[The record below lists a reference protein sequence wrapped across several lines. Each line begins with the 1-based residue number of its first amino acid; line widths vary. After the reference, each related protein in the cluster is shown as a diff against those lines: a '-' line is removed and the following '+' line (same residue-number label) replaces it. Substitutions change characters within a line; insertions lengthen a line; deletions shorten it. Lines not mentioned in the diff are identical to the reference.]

1 MPTPDDDEV
10 AEFLEADEPAPKPDR
25 SSPGKEPA
33 WRAKLRSSNFGQA
46 AVVLV
51 TAFAIAVAAWWVV
64 KPEEQDR
71 VRAGTEA
78 VSQVEVAGVQQPP
91 AAGDSA
97 PGFTAT
103 DIDFAGGAARQTGVA
118 GVHGHLVHGLPHGD
132 PGHPGCRRIPGGCG
146 PGRRDL
152 RRREPE
158 HGERLLETRRK
169 RLSGGRGPGPA
180 DLCGLRN
187 HGGAYALLHRR
198 RGRGAATAR
207 RGPEP
212 RRDDPGHPKRD
223 VLLGPVAKPCSAG
236 VPGLR

>member
-10 AEFLEADEPAPKPDR
+10 AEFLEADEPTPKPDR
-25 SSPGKEPA
+25 SSGKEPA

-71 VRAGTEA
+71 VRAETEA

-103 DIDFAGGAARQTGVA
+103 DIDGTPISLEGLRGKPVWLVFMATWCTGCRTEIPDIQGIVASRGDAVRVVVIYVGESRNTVSDYSKRVGNDFPEVVDQDQQISAAYGIMGVPTHYFIDAGGVVRQRHVGV
-118 GVHGHLVHGLPHGD
+118 
-132 PGHPGCRRIPGGCG
+132 
-146 PGRRDL
+146 
-152 RRREPE
+152 
-158 HGERLLETRRK
+158 
-169 RLSGGRGPGPA
+169 LSPDA
-180 DLCGLRN
+180 MTQAIQN
-187 HGGAYALLHRR
+187 AM
-198 RGRGAATAR
+198 
-207 RGPEP
+207 
-212 RRDDPGHPKRD
+212 
-223 VLLGPVAKPCSAG
+223 SS
-236 VPGLR
+236 

>member
-25 SSPGKEPA
+25 SSSGKEPA

-103 DIDFAGGAARQTGVA
+103 DIDGTPISLEGLRGKPVWLVFMATWCTGCRTEIPDIQGIVASRGDAVRVVVIYVGENRNTVSDYSKRVGNDFPEVVDQDQQISAAYGIMGVPTHYFIDAGGVVRQRHVGV
-118 GVHGHLVHGLPHGD
+118 
-132 PGHPGCRRIPGGCG
+132 
-146 PGRRDL
+146 
-152 RRREPE
+152 
-158 HGERLLETRRK
+158 
-169 RLSGGRGPGPA
+169 LSPDA
-180 DLCGLRN
+180 MTQAIQN
-187 HGGAYALLHRR
+187 AM
-198 RGRGAATAR
+198 
-207 RGPEP
+207 
-212 RRDDPGHPKRD
+212 
-223 VLLGPVAKPCSAG
+223 SS
-236 VPGLR
+236 

>member
-10 AEFLEADEPAPKPDR
+10 AEFLEADEPTPKPDR
-25 SSPGKEPA
+25 SSGKEPA

-71 VRAGTEA
+71 VRAETEA

-103 DIDFAGGAARQTGVA
+103 DIDGTPVSLEGLRGKPVWLVFMATWCTGCRTEIPDIQGVVASRGDAVRVVVIYVGENRNTVSDYSKRVGNDFPEVVDQDQQISAAYGIMGVPTHYFIDAGGVVRQRHVGV
-118 GVHGHLVHGLPHGD
+118 
-132 PGHPGCRRIPGGCG
+132 
-146 PGRRDL
+146 
-152 RRREPE
+152 
-158 HGERLLETRRK
+158 
-169 RLSGGRGPGPA
+169 LSPDA
-180 DLCGLRN
+180 MTQAIQN
-187 HGGAYALLHRR
+187 
-198 RGRGAATAR
+198 
-207 RGPEP
+207 
-212 RRDDPGHPKRD
+212 
-223 VLLGPVAKPCSAG
+223 VMSS
-236 VPGLR
+236 

>member
-103 DIDFAGGAARQTGVA
+103 DIDGTPVSLEELRGKPVWLVFMATWCTGCRTEIPDIQGVVASRGDAVRVVVIYVGESRNTVSDYSKSVGNDFPEVVDQDQQISAAYGIMGVPTHYFIDAGGVVRQRHVGV
-118 GVHGHLVHGLPHGD
+118 
-132 PGHPGCRRIPGGCG
+132 
-146 PGRRDL
+146 
-152 RRREPE
+152 
-158 HGERLLETRRK
+158 
-169 RLSGGRGPGPA
+169 LSPDA
-180 DLCGLRN
+180 MTQAIQN
-187 HGGAYALLHRR
+187 AM
-198 RGRGAATAR
+198 
-207 RGPEP
+207 
-212 RRDDPGHPKRD
+212 
-223 VLLGPVAKPCSAG
+223 SS
-236 VPGLR
+236 

>member
-25 SSPGKEPA
+25 SSSGKEPA

-71 VRAGTEA
+71 VRAETEA

-103 DIDFAGGAARQTGVA
+103 DIDGTPVSLEELRGKPVWLVFMATWCTGCRTEIPDIQGVVASRGDAVRVVVIYVGESRNTVSDYSKRVGNDFPEVVDQDQQISAAYGIMGVPTHYFIDAGGVVRQRHVGV
-118 GVHGHLVHGLPHGD
+118 
-132 PGHPGCRRIPGGCG
+132 
-146 PGRRDL
+146 
-152 RRREPE
+152 
-158 HGERLLETRRK
+158 
-169 RLSGGRGPGPA
+169 LSPDA
-180 DLCGLRN
+180 MTQAIQN
-187 HGGAYALLHRR
+187 AM
-198 RGRGAATAR
+198 
-207 RGPEP
+207 
-212 RRDDPGHPKRD
+212 
-223 VLLGPVAKPCSAG
+223 SS
-236 VPGLR
+236 

>member
-103 DIDFAGGAARQTGVA
+103 DIDGTPISLEGLRGKPVWLVFMATWCTGCRTEIPDIQGGVASRGDAVRVVVIYVGESRNTVSDYSKRVGNDFPEVVDQDQQISAAYGIMGVPTHYFIDAGGVVRQRHVGV
-118 GVHGHLVHGLPHGD
+118 
-132 PGHPGCRRIPGGCG
+132 
-146 PGRRDL
+146 
-152 RRREPE
+152 
-158 HGERLLETRRK
+158 
-169 RLSGGRGPGPA
+169 LSPDA
-180 DLCGLRN
+180 MTQAIQN
-187 HGGAYALLHRR
+187 AM
-198 RGRGAATAR
+198 
-207 RGPEP
+207 
-212 RRDDPGHPKRD
+212 
-223 VLLGPVAKPCSAG
+223 SS
-236 VPGLR
+236 

>member
-51 TAFAIAVAAWWVV
+51 TAFAIAIAAWWVV
-64 KPEEQDR
+64 KPGDQDR
-71 VRAGTEA
+71 VRAETEA

-103 DIDFAGGAARQTGVA
+103 DIDGTPVSLEGLRGKPVWLVFMATWCTGCRTEIPDVQGVMASRGDAVRVVVIYVGESRNTVSDYSKRVGNDFPEVVDQDQQISAAYGIMGVPTHYFIDAGGVVRQRHVGV
-118 GVHGHLVHGLPHGD
+118 
-132 PGHPGCRRIPGGCG
+132 
-146 PGRRDL
+146 
-152 RRREPE
+152 
-158 HGERLLETRRK
+158 
-169 RLSGGRGPGPA
+169 LSPDA
-180 DLCGLRN
+180 MTQAIQN
-187 HGGAYALLHRR
+187 AM
-198 RGRGAATAR
+198 
-207 RGPEP
+207 
-212 RRDDPGHPKRD
+212 
-223 VLLGPVAKPCSAG
+223 SS
-236 VPGLR
+236 

>member
-10 AEFLEADEPAPKPDR
+10 AEFLEADEPTPKPDR
-25 SSPGKEPA
+25 SSGKEPA

-71 VRAGTEA
+71 VRAETEA

-103 DIDFAGGAARQTGVA
+103 DIDGTPISLEGLFMATWCTGCRTEIPDIQGVVASRGDAVRVVVIYVGENRNTVSDYSKRVGNDFPEVVDQDQQISAAYGIMGVPTHYFIDAGGVVRQRHVGV
-118 GVHGHLVHGLPHGD
+118 
-132 PGHPGCRRIPGGCG
+132 
-146 PGRRDL
+146 
-152 RRREPE
+152 
-158 HGERLLETRRK
+158 
-169 RLSGGRGPGPA
+169 LSPDA
-180 DLCGLRN
+180 MTQAIQN
-187 HGGAYALLHRR
+187 AM
-198 RGRGAATAR
+198 
-207 RGPEP
+207 
-212 RRDDPGHPKRD
+212 
-223 VLLGPVAKPCSAG
+223 SS
-236 VPGLR
+236 

>member
-103 DIDFAGGAARQTGVA
+103 DIDGTPVSLEELRGKPVW
-118 GVHGHLVHGLPHGD
+118 LVFMATWCT
-132 PGHPGCRRIPGGCG
+132 GCRTEIPDIQGVVASRGDAVRVVVIYVG
-146 PGRRDL
+146 ESRNTVSDYSKRVGNDF
-152 RRREPE
+152 PE
-158 HGERLLETRRK
+158 VVDQDQQI
-169 RLSGGRGPGPA
+169 SA
-180 DLCGLRN
+180 
-187 HGGAYALLHRR
+187 AY
-198 RGRGAATAR
+198 GIM
-207 RGPEP
+207 
-212 RRDDPGHPKRD
+212 
-223 VLLGPVAKPCSAG
+223 G
-236 VPGLR
+236 VPTHYFIDAEGVVRQRHVGVLSPDAMTQAIQNAMSS

>member
-103 DIDFAGGAARQTGVA
+103 DIDGTPISLEGLRGKPVWLVFMATWCTGCRTEIPDIQGVVASRGDAVRVVVIYVGESRNTVSDYSKRVGNDFPEVVDQDQQISAAYGIMGVPTHYFIDAGGVVRQRHVGV
-118 GVHGHLVHGLPHGD
+118 
-132 PGHPGCRRIPGGCG
+132 
-146 PGRRDL
+146 
-152 RRREPE
+152 
-158 HGERLLETRRK
+158 
-169 RLSGGRGPGPA
+169 LSSDA
-180 DLCGLRN
+180 MTQAIQN
-187 HGGAYALLHRR
+187 AM
-198 RGRGAATAR
+198 
-207 RGPEP
+207 
-212 RRDDPGHPKRD
+212 
-223 VLLGPVAKPCSAG
+223 SS
-236 VPGLR
+236 

>member
-10 AEFLEADEPAPKPDR
+10 AEFLEADEPTPKPDR
-25 SSPGKEPA
+25 SSGKEPA

-103 DIDFAGGAARQTGVA
+103 DIDGTPISLEGLRGKPVWLVFMATWCTGCRTEIPDIQGVVASRGDAVRVVVIYVGENRNTVSDYSKRVGNDFPEVVDQDQQISAAYGIMGVPTHYFIDAGGVVRQRHVGV
-118 GVHGHLVHGLPHGD
+118 
-132 PGHPGCRRIPGGCG
+132 
-146 PGRRDL
+146 
-152 RRREPE
+152 
-158 HGERLLETRRK
+158 
-169 RLSGGRGPGPA
+169 LSPDA
-180 DLCGLRN
+180 MTQAIQN
-187 HGGAYALLHRR
+187 AM
-198 RGRGAATAR
+198 
-207 RGPEP
+207 
-212 RRDDPGHPKRD
+212 
-223 VLLGPVAKPCSAG
+223 SS
-236 VPGLR
+236 

>member
-71 VRAGTEA
+71 VRAETEA

-103 DIDFAGGAARQTGVA
+103 DIDGTPISLEGLRGKPVWLVFMATWCTGCRTEIPDIQGIVASRGDAVRVVVIYVDENRNTVSDYSKRVGNDFPEVVDQDQQISAAYGIMGVPTHYFIDAGGVVRQRHVGV
-118 GVHGHLVHGLPHGD
+118 
-132 PGHPGCRRIPGGCG
+132 
-146 PGRRDL
+146 
-152 RRREPE
+152 
-158 HGERLLETRRK
+158 
-169 RLSGGRGPGPA
+169 LSPDA
-180 DLCGLRN
+180 MTQAIQN
-187 HGGAYALLHRR
+187 AM
-198 RGRGAATAR
+198 
-207 RGPEP
+207 
-212 RRDDPGHPKRD
+212 
-223 VLLGPVAKPCSAG
+223 SS
-236 VPGLR
+236 

>member
-103 DIDFAGGAARQTGVA
+103 DIDGTPMSLEGLRGKPVWLVFMATWCTGCRTEIPDIQGVVASRGDAVRVVVIYVGESRNTVSDYSKRVGNDFPEVVDQDQQISAAYGIMGVPTHYFIDAGGVVRQRHVGV
-118 GVHGHLVHGLPHGD
+118 
-132 PGHPGCRRIPGGCG
+132 
-146 PGRRDL
+146 
-152 RRREPE
+152 
-158 HGERLLETRRK
+158 
-169 RLSGGRGPGPA
+169 LSPDA
-180 DLCGLRN
+180 MTQAIQN
-187 HGGAYALLHRR
+187 AM
-198 RGRGAATAR
+198 
-207 RGPEP
+207 
-212 RRDDPGHPKRD
+212 
-223 VLLGPVAKPCSAG
+223 SS
-236 VPGLR
+236 

>member
-25 SSPGKEPA
+25 SSSGKEPA

-103 DIDFAGGAARQTGVA
+103 DIDGTPVSLEGLRGKPVWLVFMATWCTGCRTEIPDIQGVVASRGDAVRVVVIYVGESRNTVSDYSKRVGNDFPEVVDQDQQISAAYGIMGVPTHYFIDAGGVVRQRHVGV
-118 GVHGHLVHGLPHGD
+118 
-132 PGHPGCRRIPGGCG
+132 
-146 PGRRDL
+146 
-152 RRREPE
+152 
-158 HGERLLETRRK
+158 
-169 RLSGGRGPGPA
+169 LSPDA
-180 DLCGLRN
+180 MTQAIQN
-187 HGGAYALLHRR
+187 AM
-198 RGRGAATAR
+198 
-207 RGPEP
+207 
-212 RRDDPGHPKRD
+212 
-223 VLLGPVAKPCSAG
+223 SS
-236 VPGLR
+236 

>member
-103 DIDFAGGAARQTGVA
+103 DIDGTPISLEGLRGKPVWLVFMATWCTGCRTEIPDIQGIVASRGDAVRVVVIYVDENRNTVSDYSKRVGNDFPEVVDQDQQISAAYGIMGVPTHYFIDAGGVVRQRHVGV
-118 GVHGHLVHGLPHGD
+118 
-132 PGHPGCRRIPGGCG
+132 
-146 PGRRDL
+146 
-152 RRREPE
+152 
-158 HGERLLETRRK
+158 
-169 RLSGGRGPGPA
+169 LSPDA
-180 DLCGLRN
+180 MTQAIQN
-187 HGGAYALLHRR
+187 AM
-198 RGRGAATAR
+198 
-207 RGPEP
+207 
-212 RRDDPGHPKRD
+212 
-223 VLLGPVAKPCSAG
+223 SS
-236 VPGLR
+236 

>member
-103 DIDFAGGAARQTGVA
+103 DIDGTPISLEGLRGKPVWLVFMATWCTGCRTEIPDIQGIVASRGDAVRVVVIYVGESRNTVSDYSKRVGNDFPEVVDQDQQISAAYGIMGVPTHYFIDAGGVVRQRHVGV
-118 GVHGHLVHGLPHGD
+118 
-132 PGHPGCRRIPGGCG
+132 
-146 PGRRDL
+146 
-152 RRREPE
+152 
-158 HGERLLETRRK
+158 
-169 RLSGGRGPGPA
+169 LSPDA
-180 DLCGLRN
+180 MTQAIQN
-187 HGGAYALLHRR
+187 AM
-198 RGRGAATAR
+198 
-207 RGPEP
+207 
-212 RRDDPGHPKRD
+212 
-223 VLLGPVAKPCSAG
+223 SS
-236 VPGLR
+236 

>member
-25 SSPGKEPA
+25 SSSGKEPA

-46 AVVLV
+46 AVVLL

-103 DIDFAGGAARQTGVA
+103 DIDGTPVSLEELRGKPVWLVFMATWCTGCRTEIPDIQGVVASRGDAVRVVVIYVGESRNTVSDYSKRVGNDFPEVVDQDQQISAAYGIMGVPTHYFIDAGGVVRQRHVGV
-118 GVHGHLVHGLPHGD
+118 
-132 PGHPGCRRIPGGCG
+132 
-146 PGRRDL
+146 
-152 RRREPE
+152 
-158 HGERLLETRRK
+158 
-169 RLSGGRGPGPA
+169 LSPDA
-180 DLCGLRN
+180 MTQAIQN
-187 HGGAYALLHRR
+187 AM
-198 RGRGAATAR
+198 
-207 RGPEP
+207 
-212 RRDDPGHPKRD
+212 
-223 VLLGPVAKPCSAG
+223 SS
-236 VPGLR
+236 

>member
-25 SSPGKEPA
+25 SSSGKEPA

-91 AAGDSA
+91 AAGDNA

-103 DIDFAGGAARQTGVA
+103 DIDGTPISLEGLRGKPVWLVFMATWCTGCRTEIPDIQGVVASRGDAVRVVVIYVGESRNTVSDYSKRVGNDFPEVVDQDQQISAAYGIMGVPTHYFIDAGGVVRQRHVGV
-118 GVHGHLVHGLPHGD
+118 
-132 PGHPGCRRIPGGCG
+132 
-146 PGRRDL
+146 
-152 RRREPE
+152 
-158 HGERLLETRRK
+158 
-169 RLSGGRGPGPA
+169 LSPDA
-180 DLCGLRN
+180 MTQAIQN
-187 HGGAYALLHRR
+187 AM
-198 RGRGAATAR
+198 
-207 RGPEP
+207 
-212 RRDDPGHPKRD
+212 
-223 VLLGPVAKPCSAG
+223 SS
-236 VPGLR
+236 

>member
-25 SSPGKEPA
+25 SSSGKEPA

-103 DIDFAGGAARQTGVA
+103 DIDGTPVSLEELRGKPVWLVFMATWCTGCRTEIPDIQGVIASRGDAVRVVVIYVGESRNTVSDYSKRVGNDFPEVVDQDQQISAAYGIMGVPTHYFIDAGGVVRQRHVGV
-118 GVHGHLVHGLPHGD
+118 
-132 PGHPGCRRIPGGCG
+132 
-146 PGRRDL
+146 
-152 RRREPE
+152 
-158 HGERLLETRRK
+158 
-169 RLSGGRGPGPA
+169 LSPDA
-180 DLCGLRN
+180 MTQAIQN
-187 HGGAYALLHRR
+187 AM
-198 RGRGAATAR
+198 
-207 RGPEP
+207 
-212 RRDDPGHPKRD
+212 
-223 VLLGPVAKPCSAG
+223 SS
-236 VPGLR
+236 

>member
-71 VRAGTEA
+71 VRAETEA

-103 DIDFAGGAARQTGVA
+103 DINGTPISLEGLRGKPVWLVFMATWCTGCRTEIPDIQGVVASRGDAVRVVVIYVGENRNTVSDYSKRVGNDFPEVVDQDQQISAAYGIMGVPTHYFIDAGGVVRQRHVGV
-118 GVHGHLVHGLPHGD
+118 
-132 PGHPGCRRIPGGCG
+132 
-146 PGRRDL
+146 
-152 RRREPE
+152 
-158 HGERLLETRRK
+158 
-169 RLSGGRGPGPA
+169 LSPDA
-180 DLCGLRN
+180 MTQAIQN
-187 HGGAYALLHRR
+187 
-198 RGRGAATAR
+198 
-207 RGPEP
+207 
-212 RRDDPGHPKRD
+212 
-223 VLLGPVAKPCSAG
+223 VMSS
-236 VPGLR
+236 

>member
-97 PGFTAT
+97 PDFTAT
-103 DIDFAGGAARQTGVA
+103 DIDETPISLEGLRGKPVWLVFMATWCTGCRTEIPDIQGVVASRGDAVRVVVIYVGESRNTVSDYSKRVGNDFPEVVDQDQQISAAYGIMGVPTHYFIDAGGVVRQRHVGV
-118 GVHGHLVHGLPHGD
+118 
-132 PGHPGCRRIPGGCG
+132 
-146 PGRRDL
+146 
-152 RRREPE
+152 
-158 HGERLLETRRK
+158 
-169 RLSGGRGPGPA
+169 LSPDA
-180 DLCGLRN
+180 MTQAIQN
-187 HGGAYALLHRR
+187 AM
-198 RGRGAATAR
+198 
-207 RGPEP
+207 
-212 RRDDPGHPKRD
+212 
-223 VLLGPVAKPCSAG
+223 SS
-236 VPGLR
+236 

>member
-25 SSPGKEPA
+25 SSSGKEPA
-33 WRAKLRSSNFGQA
+33 WRAKLRSSNFGQT

-103 DIDFAGGAARQTGVA
+103 DIDGTPISLEGLRGKPVWLVFMATWCTGCRTEIPDIQGVVASRGDAVRVVVIYVGESRNTVSDYSKRVGNDFPEVVDQDQQISAAYGIMGVPTHYFIDAGGVVRQRHVGV
-118 GVHGHLVHGLPHGD
+118 
-132 PGHPGCRRIPGGCG
+132 
-146 PGRRDL
+146 
-152 RRREPE
+152 
-158 HGERLLETRRK
+158 
-169 RLSGGRGPGPA
+169 LSPDA
-180 DLCGLRN
+180 MTQAIQN
-187 HGGAYALLHRR
+187 AM
-198 RGRGAATAR
+198 
-207 RGPEP
+207 
-212 RRDDPGHPKRD
+212 
-223 VLLGPVAKPCSAG
+223 SS
-236 VPGLR
+236 

>member
-10 AEFLEADEPAPKPDR
+10 AEFLEADEPTPKPDR
-25 SSPGKEPA
+25 SSGKEPA

-71 VRAGTEA
+71 VRAETEA

-103 DIDFAGGAARQTGVA
+103 DIDGTPISLEGLRGKPVWLVFMATWCTGCRTEIPDIQGVVASRGDAVRVVVIYVGENRNTVSDYSKRVGNDFPEVVDQDQQISAAYGIMGVPTHYFIDAGGVVRQRHVGV
-118 GVHGHLVHGLPHGD
+118 
-132 PGHPGCRRIPGGCG
+132 
-146 PGRRDL
+146 
-152 RRREPE
+152 
-158 HGERLLETRRK
+158 
-169 RLSGGRGPGPA
+169 LSPDA
-180 DLCGLRN
+180 MTQAIQN
-187 HGGAYALLHRR
+187 AM
-198 RGRGAATAR
+198 
-207 RGPEP
+207 
-212 RRDDPGHPKRD
+212 
-223 VLLGPVAKPCSAG
+223 SS
-236 VPGLR
+236 

>member
-10 AEFLEADEPAPKPDR
+10 AEFLEADEPTPKPDR
-25 SSPGKEPA
+25 SSGKEPA

-71 VRAGTEA
+71 VRAETEA

-103 DIDFAGGAARQTGVA
+103 DIDGTPVSLEELRGKPVWLVFMATWCTGCRTEIPDIQGVVASRGDAVRVVVIYVGENRNTVSDYSKRVGNDFPEVVDQDQQISAAYGIMGVPTHYFIDAGGVVRQRHVGV
-118 GVHGHLVHGLPHGD
+118 
-132 PGHPGCRRIPGGCG
+132 
-146 PGRRDL
+146 
-152 RRREPE
+152 
-158 HGERLLETRRK
+158 
-169 RLSGGRGPGPA
+169 LSPDA
-180 DLCGLRN
+180 MTQAIQN
-187 HGGAYALLHRR
+187 AM
-198 RGRGAATAR
+198 
-207 RGPEP
+207 
-212 RRDDPGHPKRD
+212 
-223 VLLGPVAKPCSAG
+223 SS
-236 VPGLR
+236 

>member
-10 AEFLEADEPAPKPDR
+10 AEFLEVDEPAPKPNR
-25 SSPGKEPA
+25 SPRKEPA
-33 WRAKLRSSNFGQA
+33 WRARLRSSNFGQA

-103 DIDFAGGAARQTGVA
+103 DIDGTPISLEGLRGKPVWLVFMATWCTGCRTEIPDIQGVVASRGDAVRVVVIYVGESRNTVSDYSKRVGNDFPEVVDQDQQISAAYGIMGVPTHYFIDAGGVVRQRHVGV
-118 GVHGHLVHGLPHGD
+118 
-132 PGHPGCRRIPGGCG
+132 
-146 PGRRDL
+146 
-152 RRREPE
+152 
-158 HGERLLETRRK
+158 
-169 RLSGGRGPGPA
+169 LSPDA
-180 DLCGLRN
+180 MTQAIQN
-187 HGGAYALLHRR
+187 AM
-198 RGRGAATAR
+198 
-207 RGPEP
+207 
-212 RRDDPGHPKRD
+212 
-223 VLLGPVAKPCSAG
+223 SS
-236 VPGLR
+236 

>member
-25 SSPGKEPA
+25 SSSGKEPA

-103 DIDFAGGAARQTGVA
+103 DIDGTPVSLEELRGKPVW
-118 GVHGHLVHGLPHGD
+118 LVFMATWCT
-132 PGHPGCRRIPGGCG
+132 GCRTEIPDIQGVVASRGM
-146 PGRRDL
+146 R
-152 RRREPE
+152 
-158 HGERLLETRRK
+158 
-169 RLSGGRGPGPA
+169 SG
-180 DLCGLRN
+180 
-187 HGGAYALLHRR
+187 
-198 RGRGAATAR
+198 
-207 RGPEP
+207 
-212 RRDDPGHPKRD
+212 
-223 VLLGPVAKPCSAG
+223 SS
-236 VPGLR
+236 

>member
-25 SSPGKEPA
+25 SSSGKEPA

-71 VRAGTEA
+71 VRAETEA

-91 AAGDSA
+91 AAGDNA

-103 DIDFAGGAARQTGVA
+103 DIDGTPISLEGLRGKPVWLVFMATWCTGCRTEIPDIQGVVASRGDAVRVVVIYVGESRNTVSDYSKRVGNDFPEVVDQDQQISAAYGIMGVPSHYFIDAGGVVRQRHVGVLSPDRMTQAIQNA
-118 GVHGHLVHGLPHGD
+118 G
-132 PGHPGCRRIPGGCG
+132 
-146 PGRRDL
+146 
-152 RRREPE
+152 
-158 HGERLLETRRK
+158 
-169 RLSGGRGPGPA
+169 S
-180 DLCGLRN
+180 
-187 HGGAYALLHRR
+187 
-198 RGRGAATAR
+198 
-207 RGPEP
+207 
-212 RRDDPGHPKRD
+212 
-223 VLLGPVAKPCSAG
+223 S
-236 VPGLR
+236 

>member
-10 AEFLEADEPAPKPDR
+10 AEFLEADEPVLKPDR
-25 SSPGKEPA
+25 SSSGKEPA

-103 DIDFAGGAARQTGVA
+103 DIDGTPVSLEELRGKPVWLVFMATWCTGCRTEIPDIQGVVASRGDAVRVVVIYVGESRNTVSDYSKRVGNDFPEVVDQDQQISAAYGIMGVPTHYFIDAGGVVRQRHVGV
-118 GVHGHLVHGLPHGD
+118 
-132 PGHPGCRRIPGGCG
+132 
-146 PGRRDL
+146 
-152 RRREPE
+152 
-158 HGERLLETRRK
+158 
-169 RLSGGRGPGPA
+169 LSPDA
-180 DLCGLRN
+180 MTQAIQN
-187 HGGAYALLHRR
+187 AM
-198 RGRGAATAR
+198 
-207 RGPEP
+207 
-212 RRDDPGHPKRD
+212 
-223 VLLGPVAKPCSAG
+223 SS
-236 VPGLR
+236 